1 MLPLRPRAP
10 WGRIESTLYTAL
22 VARGQEALY
31 GRLLALLPGVTP
43 PFRALDVGCGP
54 GHAAVMLAKAH
65 PEATIVG
72 VDTSPKMVAHA
83 QSLAQKAAAS
93 NVSFA
98 LGDAL
103 RLPFEP
109 QRFDIVYS
117 FASIKHWP
125 HPEQGLREIFRVL
138 EPNGS
143 AVVLEA
149 DPGAPDHAIRA
160 HGRSWPWLPEVVFA
174 LAFRRVVAPAGL
186 RLEDALKLARSSPF
200 ASASAERLADLPF
213 VAMRFAKTPGIYTLT
228 ASKDLHDIRRP

>member
-1 MLPLRPRAP
+1 MLPLRPKAP
-10 WGRIESTLYTAL
+10 WSRVESILYTTF

-31 GRLLALLPGVTP
+31 GRLLALLPSVRP
-43 PFRALDVGCGP
+43 PFRALDIGCGS
-54 GHAAVMLAKAH
+54 GHAALMLAEAH

-72 VDTSPKMVAHA
+72 VDSSAKMVAHA
-83 QSLAQKAAAS
+83 RGLAQKAAVS
-93 NVSFA
+93 NVSFV

-109 QRFDIVYS
+109 QSFDIVYS

-125 HPEQGLREIFRVL
+125 HPEEGLREIFRVL
-138 EPNGS
+138 GPNGS

-149 DPGAPDHAIRA
+149 DPGASAQAIRA

-174 LAFRRVVAPAGL
+174 IAFRRVVAPAGL
-186 RLEDALKLARSSPF
+186 RLGDALKLARSSPF

-213 VAMRFAKTPGIYTLT
+213 VAMRFTKCP
-228 ASKDLHDIRRP
+228 ASTH